1 MRYISIVVLLFFII
15 IPIGLQSCTKQ
26 PPIEEKKFVKMYA
39 DMIFMQDT
47 SLLSQIAI
55 KEKVLR
61 KYSVTESD
69 YNNTIKIYNEDPEK
83 WSVIFDSVV
92 VYIESLKPK
101 PKAKNVD
108 VKSLQEQS
116 LSPDK
121 KNP

>member
-15 IPIGLQSCTKQ
+15 ISIGLQSCTRQ
-26 PPIEEKKFVKMYA
+26 PPIEDKKFVKIYA

-47 SLLSQIAI
+47 SSLSQLAI
-55 KEKVLR
+55 KEKVL
-61 KYSVTESD
+61 KQYSVTESD
-69 YNNTIKIYNEDPEK
+69 YDNTIKIYNEDPEK

-101 PKAKNVD
+101 PKTKNVD
-108 VKSLQEQS
+108 VKSLPEQS